1 MSRGFFVVGTD
12 TGVGKT
18 LVAAALVHG
27 FAARGFR
34 AVGMKPVAA
43 GAEEAG
49 GVSRWEDVEVL
60 KAASNLEA
68 PLDLINPYRF
78 VPPVS
83 PHLAARQAGTAIDL
97 APIRDAYLALSG
109 RADRVVVEGVG
120 GFLAP
125 LNDRETAADLAV
137 LLDLPVVL
145 VVGMRLGCLSHAL
158 LTAEAV
164 GGRGLEL
171 AGWVANRLD
180 PSMELFDDNLATLQ
194 DWLSAPLLGVVPR
207 LERPD
212 PAEAA
217 RHLDFAPLGE

>member
-1 MSRGFFVVGTD
+1 MSRGFFVIGTD

-27 FAARGFR
+27 FAALGFK

-43 GAEEAG
+43 GAEESG
-49 GVSRWEDVEVL
+49 GVLRWEDVEVL
-60 KAASNLEA
+60 KGASNLDA

-97 APIRDAYLALSG
+97 APIRDAYLALAG

-120 GFLAP
+120 GVLAP
-125 LNDRETAADLAV
+125 LNERETAADLAV
-137 LLDLPVVL
+137 LLGLPLVL

-164 GGRGLEL
+164 RARGLKL
-171 AGWVANRLD
+171 AGWVANRID
-180 PSMELFDDNLATLQ
+180 PSMALFDENLATLQ
-194 DWLSAPLLGVVPR
+194 DRLAAPFLGVVPR

-217 RHLDFAPLGE
+217 RYLELSLLTD